1 MSGSAPRTRRD
12 WGWHPLRPEWARR
25 VVDSAGVRRGDL
37 VLDLGAGHG
46 ALTAPLLAAGA
57 RVIAVEL
64 HPRRAALLRDRFA
77 DAGLRVLRTD
87 LRELRLPR
95 HPFRVV
101 ASPPYQLSTEL
112 VRLLMGTDRMLS
124 ADLVLERG
132 AVRRMVE
139 RPPRARHA
147 RRYTMEP
154 GLSVPR
160 QAFRPSPRVDSRV
173 LRIRR

>member
-1 MSGSAPRTRRD
+1 MG
-12 WGWHPLRPEWARR
+12 
-25 VVDSAGVRRGDL
+25 RGDL

-46 ALTAPLLAAGA
+46 ALTAPLLATGA

-64 HPRRAALLRDRFA
+64 HPRRAAVLRERFD
-77 DAGLRVLRTD
+77 DAALRVVRTD
-87 LRELRLPR
+87 LRDLRLPR
-95 HPFRVV
+95 RPFRVV
-101 ASPPYQLSTEL
+101 ASPPYQLSTDL
-112 VRLLMGTDRMLS
+112 VRLLLGSDLLAG

-132 AVRRMVE
+132 AVRRMLE

-147 RRYTMEP
+147 RRYTLAA
-154 GLSVPR
+154 GLPVPR

>member
-1 MSGSAPRTRRD
+1 VSGSAPRTRRE
-12 WGWHPLRPEWARR
+12 WGWHPLTPEWARR
-25 VVDSAGVRRGDL
+25 VVDATGVRRGDL

-64 HPRRAALLRDRFA
+64 HPRRAAVLRERLGDPA
-77 DAGLRVLRTD
+77 LTVVRTD

-95 HPFRVV
+95 RPFRVV
-101 ASPPYQLSTEL
+101 ASPPYQLSTDV
-112 VRLLMGTDRMLS
+112 VRLLLGTDRLLG
-124 ADLVLERG
+124 ADLVLERR
-132 AVRRMVE
+132 AVQRMLE

-147 RRYTMEP
+147 RRYSLDA
-154 GLSVPR
+154 GLPVPR
-160 QAFRPSPRVDSRV
+160 QAFRPPPRVDSRV